1 MRHQRLDGEVG
12 GALAGGERPDADV
25 HLAGAQREDPAVA
38 GEHLPRLVAELEVG
52 ADPRVVAHPA
62 RDVRPAGDA
71 VDGVAVPLPAQHLA
85 QRRADA
91 VGHHEVPAPDLEGPS
106 SVLNTTPATR
116 SPSRRTSTARAPS
129 TAVAPALM
137 AVVRRWS
144 SSSVRATAEPHDGKR
159 AARPGQQE
167 RLAEAVR
174 PEPLVDR
181 VRAQPVVQ
189 AEPLQL
195 ADRARGEPV
204 AAGLVAREDRRV
216 GQHDVRAAAGRPGGR
231 GRPCGAGAD
240 DENVGVQ
247 GRAGHP
253 LIVSGGIRLPY
264 SSRGLAALPQ
274 TNRDQA

>member
-1 MRHQRLDGEVG
+1 MRHQRLDGEIG

-38 GEHLPRLVAELEVG
+38 GQHLPRLVAQLEVG

-71 VDGVAVPLPAQHLA
+71 VDGVAVPLPPEHLA

-91 VGHHEVPAPDLEGPS
+91 VRDHEVSAPDLERPVVGLEHHPGDP
-106 SVLNTTPATR
+106 VALAAYVDRPGAVDRGRTGLDGGGAQVVVELGARHGGAP
-116 SPSRRTSTARAPS
+116 RR
-129 TAVAPALM
+129 
-137 AVVRRWS
+137 
-144 SSSVRATAEPHDGKR
+144 KR

-216 GQHDVRAAAGRPGGR
+216 GQHDFRAAAGRPRGR
-231 GRPCGAGAD
+231 GRPGGAGSD
-240 DENVGVQ
+240 DENVGVR

-253 LIVSGGIRLPY
+253 VIVSGAVP
-264 SSRGLAALPQ
+264 AP
-274 TNRDQA
+274 